1 MRQTLISTAIAAVLG
16 LSAAAQAA
24 TVPVLINPDAGGA
37 DPTINVGS
45 LDWNVGNSIAVADPG
60 KNVNNLT
67 ATDQFTVFA
76 HAALQGFNNAGGSPI
91 GGLSLNSAY
100 EWTFVSKFRETLDA
114 IVGPTTYQSINDP
127 NAVFQIWVS
136 PVDSDSLK
144 GNNFQNGTMILSA
157 SQAVGNGF
165 FTATTPNP
173 LTSLCGA
180 GQTPDASGV
189 CTAVLDGFGANDYAG
204 YITEVGQGSTTITG
218 TVDTIDSNYFPGL
231 KTGDAITLQFTTQ
244 QNLNYQQQNPSSCF
258 WDPAGAYFVGAG
270 NGIAGAPCTSAVG
283 DGGTIGVFGFTQGT
297 GTGVFG
303 YAGAIPPGGI
313 PVPGNVGVMAKA
325 AAAGTALWVDG
336 RTRFSRSG
344 RSAVSSG
351 KTYKDVPVPGGVSSA
366 SQIIA
371 TATKYVSGT
380 YVQAA
385 VYRSSTVIRV
395 YLNKKATTT
404 VYFAWIVL
412 N

>member
-1 MRQTLISTAIAAVLG
+1 MAIDPAERRSRRAILVSAVG
-16 LSAAAQAA
+16 GAAALAA
-24 TVPVLINPDAGGA
+24 SQLVK
-37 DPTINVGS
+37 
-45 LDWNVGNSIAVADPG
+45 PG
-60 KNVNNLT
+60 
-67 ATDQFTVFA
+67 
-76 HAALQGFNNAGGSPI
+76 AALGASGTVNIDLDNLGDGTTSITTSAPVAAFAGVATQPGEAIGVAGKSTYVSDGTNYCNIGVYGLAGAESPDWTPMDDFETGVFGFCDGTNP
-91 GGLSLNSAY
+91 NSA
-100 EWTFVSKFRETLDA
+100 
-114 IVGPTTYQSINDP
+114 PTGV
-127 NAVFQIWVS
+127 AGVS
-136 PVDSDSLK
+136 PH
-144 GNNFQNGTMILSA
+144 GTGVYA
-157 SQAVGNGF
+157 YGD
-165 FTATTPNP
+165 T
-173 LTSLCGA
+173 GA
-180 GQTPDASGV
+180 
-189 CTAVLDGFGANDYAG
+189 
-204 YITEVGQGSTTITG
+204 I
-218 TVDTIDSNYFPGL
+218 
-231 KTGDAITLQFTTQ
+231 
-244 QNLNYQQQNPSSCF
+244 
-258 WDPAGAYFVGAG
+258 
-270 NGIAGAPCTSAVG
+270 G